1 MCLLPHN
8 LWIFQSDSDLNISSN
23 TCRISYSIFRYNLIP
38 LHSQTFFDDLWT
50 KFETYQAGEDLF
62 GMPKTEYQEL
72 HKVKKELYMLQ
83 KLYSLYNSVNNSING
98 YYDILWSE
106 VDIEKI
112 NNELQEF
119 QSRWVTSFQHFGNVL
134 IYIVQRPKPKKG
146 SI

>member
-1 MCLLPHN
+1 MPNPPRIRHFKTLKFQDSERYLTLL
-8 LWIFQSDSDLNISSN
+8 LKMTESSN
-23 TCRISYSIFRYNLIP
+23 NFQAVMAAIVTVFLPNLIS
-38 LHSQTFFDDLWT
+38 LLSQTFFDDLWT

-119 QSRWVTSFQHFGNVL
+119 QSRWVTSFQHFG
-134 IYIVQRPKPKKG
+134 
-146 SI
+146 

>member
-1 MCLLPHN
+1 MNFFRLLTPRSGRLPKSQVFSEFRLGNPAAIVTLHN
-8 LWIFQSDSDLNISSN
+8 FIS
-23 TCRISYSIFRYNLIP
+23 

-106 VDIEKI
+106 VDIDKI
-112 NNELQEF
+112 NNELQDF
-119 QSRWVTSFQHFGNVL
+119 QSRWVTLFG
-134 IYIVQRPKPKKG
+134 PFG
-146 SI
+146 